1 MDPGGIRGWLH
12 FAEPNQSFLLWWS
25 KLANPTIVALVFFVA
40 GMLKLTSLNT
50 FERSVTSWELIP
62 TWAIAPIT
70 LSLPP
75 IELGLGLAWCLSVR
89 RSILEVMMIALL
101 LLFSSVYII
110 HLVFAIQPDC
120 GCLGEIRLFEKQQNQ
135 ARFVLGR
142 NGVLLALLLPATIMR
157 AFGGARR

>member
-1 MDPGGIRGWLH
+1 
-12 FAEPNQSFLLWWS
+12 
-25 KLANPTIVALVFFVA
+25 
-40 GMLKLTSLNT
+40 
-50 FERSVTSWELIP
+50 
-62 TWAIAPIT
+62 
-70 LSLPP
+70 
-75 IELGLGLAWCLSVR
+75 
-89 RSILEVMMIALL
+89 MIALL